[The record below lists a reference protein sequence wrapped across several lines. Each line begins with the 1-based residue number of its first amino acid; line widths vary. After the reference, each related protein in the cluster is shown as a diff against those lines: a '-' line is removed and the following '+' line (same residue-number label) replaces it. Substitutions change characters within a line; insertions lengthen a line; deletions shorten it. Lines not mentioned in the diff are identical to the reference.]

1 MSKPL
6 SAPPPRMDIV
16 DALRGSA
23 LMGILL
29 LHSIEHFDFYRFPKV
44 SSEWLRMMDNGTKEV
59 AQFLFMG
66 KAYSLFAMMF
76 GLSFFILLDRAAQ
89 RGENFRWR
97 FLWRLTVLGII
108 GYVHSLLYCGDILS
122 MLAVLGMPLVI
133 YYGWSNRVLGWVSGL
148 LLVQLPLVWQL
159 VRLWLDSSYVPPP
172 SHSGIYYR
180 EVVKV
185 FAEQGF
191 WDVIQVNAVKGNLAK
206 WWWMIDNARVVQML
220 GLFGWGLLLGRKRI
234 FEDKDR
240 CVSFAKR
247 AAVVAG
253 LVFAILYYL
262 ELHIP
267 GWAPAGPTRRL
278 PLILVKSYAQL
289 AQMVLWV
296 SCFILL
302 YHLTKVQRVL
312 RLLIPYGRMSLT
324 CYVTQ
329 ALVWVPLYYNFGLG
343 LFRQWGQFYS
353 ILSGAAFFVVQLAGA
368 HWWLK
373 RFHYGPLEW
382 VWRSATLLSLKQ
394 PFRKQAPS
402 VASSRPEPAPA
413 AGGV

>member
-1 MSKPL
+1 
-6 SAPPPRMDIV
+6 MDIV

-29 LHSIEHFDFYRFPKV
+29 LHSIEHFDFYRFPKDAPA
-44 SSEWLRMMDNGTKEV
+44 WLQALDNGTKEI

-66 KAYSLFAMMF
+66 KSYSLFAMMF

-97 FLWRLTVLGII
+97 FLWRLAVLGVI

-122 MLAVLGMPLVI
+122 MLAVLGIPLVI
-133 YYGWSNRVLGWVSGL
+133 YYGWSNRVLGWVSAL

-159 VRLWLDSSYVPPP
+159 VRVWTDSSYVPPP
-172 SHSGIYYR
+172 SHSGVYYR

-191 WDVIQVNAVKGNLAK
+191 WEVVQVNAIKGNLAK

-234 FEDKDR
+234 FEDKER
-240 CVSFAKR
+240 CVRFAKR
-247 AAVVAG
+247 SLVVAG
-253 LVFAILYYL
+253 LAFAVLYYV
-262 ELHIP
+262 ELHVRGWIP
-267 GWAPAGPTRRL
+267 TDPARRL
-278 PLILVKSYAQL
+278 AFTLAKSYAQL

-296 SCFILL
+296 SGFTLL
-302 YHLTKVQRVL
+302 FHLTKVQRVL

-324 CYVTQ
+324 CYVMQ
-329 ALVWVPLYYNFGLG
+329 AVVWVPIYYNFGFG
-343 LFRQWGQFYS
+343 MFRQWGQFYS
-353 ILSGAAFFVVQLAGA
+353 ILGGAAFFVVQLAWA

-394 PFRKQAPS
+394 PFRKRAAVTPLS
-402 VASSRPEPAPA
+402 ESPAPA
-413 AGGV
+413 PGGA